1 MSLLLLLIV
10 IILIKILFRDEEL
23 RNSELG
29 HKLEAA
35 FLSGL
40 RCSQP
45 AVREKFFNLFNQQIN
60 TRLPERL
67 LYIVSSQNWEPM
79 MTHYWIKQCIELLL
93 ATVEPSKKL

>member
-1 MSLLLLLIV
+1 M
-10 IILIKILFRDEEL
+10 IIINFRDEEL

-35 FLSGL
+35 FLNGL

-45 AVREKFFNLFNQQIN
+45 AIREKFFTLFSQQIS

-79 MTHYWIKQCIELLL
+79 LTHYWIKQCIELIL
-93 ATVEPSKKL
+93 ATVDPSKNKVI

>member
-1 MSLLLLLIV
+1 MHNLIE
-10 IILIKILFRDEEL
+10 IYFRDEEL

-45 AVREKFFNLFNQQIN
+45 AVREKFFALFNQQIS

-79 MTHYWIKQCIELLL
+79 MTHYWIKQCIELIL
-93 ATVEPSKKL
+93 ATVDPSKVFKF